1 MFLPKAELC
10 PPTVLPQGLPHA
22 TAATSN
28 KKGLSTH
35 SFTLE
40 IHTVIKLREATV
52 FNLFI
57 TPRPSFPAIVGLS
70 KGDAASI
77 CSEEV

>member
-1 MFLPKAELC
+1 MFLPKAELG
-10 PPTVLPQGLPHA
+10 PPTLLPLSLSHV

-28 KKGLSTH
+28 RKGLSTY

-57 TPRPSFPAIVGLS
+57 IPRPSFPAIVGLS

-77 CSEEV
+77 CSEKV